1 VAFFVL
7 LVVGVVVAQTWL
19 DWRDTR
25 KGSLIPDWAKGTALA
40 SVLAISL
47 ALAVSYASAW
57 IQGSEH
63 FSSGVDSRLFWPDV
77 GFLACT
83 MGLMVAAARNKRFRW
98 AFVAAGIA
106 VGALW
111 FTVSVSI

>member
-1 VAFFVL
+1 VFVL

-25 KGSLIPDWAKGTALA
+25 RGSLIPDWAKGTALA
-40 SVLAISL
+40 SVLAIVL
-47 ALAVSYASAW
+47 ALATSYASAW
-57 IQGSEH
+57 MQDSQH
-63 FSSGVDSRLFWPDV
+63 LSAGVDPRLFWPDV

-83 MGLMVAAARNKRFRW
+83 MGLIVAAARNKRFRW

-106 VGALW
+106 VGLLW
-111 FTVSVSI
+111 FSVSVSL